1 MRCCLHLH
9 LSKGAIAIN
18 LLKKIIACAV
28 AAGIALTFTACG
40 DGGRNEVFKYSI
52 SANPKT
58 LDPQQANEL
67 NSNTIIENVYM
78 GLMAIKADGS
88 VGCGAA
94 ESYTVSED
102 GLHYS
107 FTLRQ
112 DVYWKSVSKFEAQC
126 TANDYVY
133 GFKRLFDSP
142 VKAPRASDYYCIKN
156 SKRVHT
162 GELSPSSIGVK
173 AKGDFELEIT
183 LEYPNP
189 RFLAMLAEPP
199 AMPCNEEFFNTTHG
213 KYGLSAECTASNGA
227 FYVRSWNYDRY
238 SSSDVNNL
246 ILSRNSLN
254 AQYHDI
260 APSGLNY
267 FIDDKENF
275 ISDFLDGVTNC
286 VSVSN
291 EEIQSIKSDD
301 IISQEFCNVTC
312 GIVFNKK
319 FELFRHEN
327 FLKALTLLVNRE
339 DVMSV
344 LPDFEVAQGIVP
356 KQVLSGEKSFR
367 ETVGVPTIPQYDSA
381 LARELFKEEKS
392 KLSTNLFTGARVIVN
407 NSAAANAVSYILQEW
422 QREFGFYCVVEE
434 LDDRRFNDRLQS
446 GDYEIAVV
454 ELAGKYNSAAA
465 YLEQFCSDNS
475 ANYWAYFNA
484 EFDRLVNDANEAAD
498 PAECDELFKK
508 AEQMLIDK
516 SAFIPLYYKNEY
528 FLMYDDCQDIIY
540 NPFSKTVNFVNAKK
554 D

>member
-1 MRCCLHLH
+1 M
-9 LSKGAIAIN
+9 
-18 LLKKIIACAV
+18 
-28 AAGIALTFTACG
+28 TFTACG
-40 DGGRNEVFKYSI
+40 DDGRNEVFKYSI

-78 GLMAIKADGS
+78 GLTVIEADGS

-102 GLHYS
+102 GLSYN

-112 DVYWKSVSKFEAQC
+112 DVYWKSVSKFEKQC
-126 TANDYVY
+126 TADDFVY
-133 GFKRLFDSP
+133 GFKRLFDLQ
-142 VKAPRASDYYCIKN
+142 VDAPRASDYYCIKN

-183 LEYPNP
+183 LDYPNP

-199 AMPCNEEFFNTTHG
+199 AMPCNEEFFSTTYG

-227 FYVRSWNYDRY
+227 FYVRSWNYDPY
-238 SSSDVNNL
+238 STTSDVNNL
-246 ILSRNSLN
+246 LLSRNSLN

-260 APSGLNY
+260 SPSGLNF
-267 FIDDKENF
+267 FIDGKEKF
-275 ISDFLDGVTNC
+275 IGEFLDGVTDC

-291 EEIQSIKSDD
+291 EEIQSIDD
-301 IISQEFCNVTC
+301 DDVISREFCNVTC
-312 GIVFNKK
+312 GIVFNRK

-327 FLKALTLLVNRE
+327 FLRALTLLVNRE

-344 LPDFEVAQGIVP
+344 LPDFKEAQGVVP
-356 KQVLSGEKSFR
+356 EQVLSGEKSFR
-367 ETVGVPTIPQYDSA
+367 DAVGVPTIPQYDA
-381 LARELFKEEKS
+381 AAARELFKEEKP
-392 KLSTNLFTGARVIVN
+392 KLSANLFTGARVIVN
-407 NSAAANAVSYILQEW
+407 NSAAANGISYILQEW

-434 LDDRRFNDRLQS
+434 LDDGRFNDRLQS

-465 YLEQFCSDNS
+465 YLEQFCSGNS
-475 ANYWAYFNA
+475 ANYWGYFNA

-498 PAECDELFKK
+498 PAKCDELFKK

-528 FLMYDDCQDIIY
+528 FLTYDDCRDIIY
-540 NPFSKTVNFVNAKK
+540 NPFSKTVNFINAKK